1 MLIVLA
7 APIPLGSNRPASWSV
22 LALSVGVLCCVWA
35 ALAARGTAG
44 APLSAKRLWVVA
56 VPFAIALLWGSV
68 QTMNAVPSD
77 WQHPLWAEANR
88 ALGSDAPASA
98 AGSIS
103 LDPAMSRAALMRLM
117 CYGGVF
123 WLAAQLGRER
133 VRAREAV
140 VGLAVAGTAYAAY
153 GLLEYLSGTETILW
167 LDKLDYRGDLT
178 ATFINRN
185 AYGAYA
191 GIGLLCCLALFV
203 NGLRH
208 VWKSVGGLRD
218 HAETIVL
225 KSLPFLAG
233 ATLIGTALMLSHSRG
248 AFLCTGAAILVL
260 LGCLA
265 IAKVIPPAKV
275 AMVSLSVIAVIGAI
289 VLINGDL
296 TFSRFGNSS
305 ESDDERIAIYRLV
318 MGAIGDAPWGG
329 FGIGAFTPAFRL
341 YADTSL
347 PLPLA
352 VNMAH
357 NVHLE
362 FGMDLGLVAASC
374 LYLSIAAMTIL
385 AVSALVRRRRDH
397 VYPAL
402 GLAVTALL
410 GLHGTVDFSVQM
422 PAIAT
427 TYAFVL
433 GIAFAQSFN
442 TSERKRRP

>member
-1 MLIVLA
+1 
-7 APIPLGSNRPASWSV
+7 
-22 LALSVGVLCCVWA
+22 
-35 ALAARGTAG
+35 
-44 APLSAKRLWVVA
+44 VA
-56 VPFAIALLWGSV
+56 VPFAVALLWGWLQSMSV
-68 QTMNAVPSD
+68 LPTA
-77 WQHPLWAEANR
+77 WAHPLWAEAAD
-88 ALGSDAPASA
+88 ALGPDMAAPA
-98 AGSIS
+98 GRLS
-103 LDPAMSRAALMRLM
+103 LDPAMSRTALMRLL
-117 CYGGVF
+117 CYGAIF
-123 WLAAQLGRER
+123 WLAAQLCRER
-133 VRAREAV
+133 SRAHEAV
-140 VGLAVAGTAYAAY
+140 VGLAVAGIAYAAY

-218 HAETIVL
+218 HAETIIL
-225 KSLPFLAG
+225 RSLPFLAG

-248 AFLCTGAAILVL
+248 AFLCTGAGIFVL

-265 IAKVIPPAKV
+265 VAKVIPPAKV
-275 AMVSLSVIAVIGAI
+275 AAVALAVLVVIGAI

-296 TFSRFGNSS
+296 TVSRFGNSS

-318 MGAIGDAPWGG
+318 SAAIGDAPWTG
-329 FGIGAFTPAFRL
+329 FGIGAFMAAFRL

-362 FGMDLGLVAASC
+362 LGMDLGLAAAAC
-374 LYLSIAAMTIL
+374 LYLSFAVLTAL
-385 AVSALVRRRRDH
+385 ALAALVRRRRDH

-422 PAIAT
+422 PAIAA

-442 TSERKRRP
+442 TSERKRQS